1 MTEQQ
6 LGYVPHEDMPLYLYM
21 GPLSQQNYDALF
33 KYQQTAGSFA
43 SALIQA
49 FWNADGNN
57 RIKLLDA
64 FPWLFVLRED
74 MITDAEL
81 WWEQYEQE
89 ATTLTPIRSRSP
101 APTATPTTLTPATDE
116 RPHNR
121 TTGGPRP
128 RPERS

>member
-21 GPLSQQNYDALF
+21 GPMSQQNYDALF
-33 KYQQTAGSFA
+33 EYQKTAGSFA
-43 SALIQA
+43 SALIGA

-81 WWEQYEQE
+81 WWEQYEE
-89 ATTLTPIRSRSP
+89 ENKVCSTCNGNGSYLSGHYADPDSYEVTCPDCDTHDPDTRDR
-101 APTATPTTLTPATDE
+101 
-116 RPHNR
+116 
-121 TTGGPRP
+121 
-128 RPERS
+128 

>member
-6 LGYVPHEDMPLYLYM
+6 LGYVPHEDMPLYLYL
-21 GPLSQQNYDALF
+21 GPMSQQNYDALF

-81 WWEQYEQE
+81 WWQQYEE
-89 ATTLTPIRSRSP
+89 ENKVCSTCDGNGSYLTGHYADPDSFEVTCPDCDTRDPDTR
-101 APTATPTTLTPATDE
+101 D
-116 RPHNR
+116 R
-121 TTGGPRP
+121 
-128 RPERS
+128 